1 MNNGESLGSLTM
13 RLCFR
18 TMDRVVHVNGTRNR
32 KNRLAAA
39 GIALGEM
46 VRVGTASTRLPGG
59 WRIGWLDQVTDT
71 EDTQGG
77 SQSEGM
83 EWRAEWDVEKR
94 GECPFPSSADPPVP
108 GIKSTSPAFA
118 GRFLTAEPRGK
129 TACTTRLWTQENK
142 GGSHSERM
150 EWRVEGEVQKRAECR
165 EKTMTLATR
174 VGLGMQR
181 LEG

>member
-59 WRIGWLDQVTDT
+59 WRIGWLDQVTDR

-94 GECPFPSSADPPVP
+94 GECPFPSSADLPVP
-108 GIKSTSPAFA
+108 GIESTSPAFA
-118 GRFLTAEPRGK
+118 GRFFTAEPREK
-129 TACTTRLWTQENK
+129 PCLMITKSLNRLCTRSLN
-142 GGSHSERM
+142 H
-150 EWRVEGEVQKRAECR
+150 WRSFKC
-165 EKTMTLATR
+165 TWSLLNSTS
-174 VGLGMQR
+174 
-181 LEG
+181 